1 MVIAFWIVS
10 LTISSVILFIPV
22 VILSFV
28 IYRFTFFNTCSRS
41 DELLPLYLVAV
52 GVQMIHFAEEYLT
65 GFTTALPALIGA
77 KPYPLGYWLAF
88 NMVAYFI
95 FILGGI
101 VIFQKMKEL
110 MMIPIFFI
118 LAGVVLNGIGHV
130 LLSLYVGGY
139 FPGLYTALIYLVLGP
154 LLMKKLFVLSRV
166 H

>member
-1 MVIAFWIVS
+1 
-10 LTISSVILFIPV
+10 
-22 VILSFV
+22 
-28 IYRFTFFNTCSRS
+28 
-41 DELLPLYLVAV
+41 
-52 GVQMIHFAEEYLT
+52 MIHFAEEYLT

-77 KPYPLGYWLAF
+77 EPYPINYWLTF

-101 VIFQKMKEL
+101 VLFQKMKGL
-110 MMIPIFFI
+110 MIIPIFFI
-118 LAGVVLNGIGHV
+118 LAGVVLNGIGHL

-154 LLMKKLFVLSRV
+154 MLMKKLFVLSRV